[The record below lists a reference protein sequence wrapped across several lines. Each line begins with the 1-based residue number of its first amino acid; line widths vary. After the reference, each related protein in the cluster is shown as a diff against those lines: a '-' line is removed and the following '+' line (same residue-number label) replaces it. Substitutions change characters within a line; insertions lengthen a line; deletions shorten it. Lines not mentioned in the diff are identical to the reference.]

1 MILTCGAL
9 AGAGFASS
17 IRDGQ
22 AGVVERITA
31 WADRHQAALY
41 LAAIALGA
49 LVGILA
55 PSGGAALRPTAMPVL
70 GVLLYATFLG
80 VPFRSIAA
88 SLRDLRFLSTV
99 LVVDFVV
106 VPLVVFGLS
115 RLVAHD
121 RALLVGVLLVL
132 LTPCIDYVIVFTGL
146 AGGAKDRLLAAT
158 PVLMLG
164 QLLLLPVFLWLFA
177 GPDAA
182 AAIEPAPF
190 AEAFLLLVLLPLAAA
205 ALTQLA
211 ATRFLAARIL
221 RDTMLSAMVPL
232 MVLTLALV
240 VAGHAGSVIGRLPLL
255 LGAAGIY
262 VLFAAIALG
271 AGAAAGRIVRLDV
284 PARRA
289 VAFSAV
295 ARNSLVVL
303 PLALALPPGLELAA
317 PAVVLQTLVELT
329 IMVAMVRLVP
339 RMIR

>member
-1 MILTCGAL
+1 
-9 AGAGFASS
+9 
-17 IRDGQ
+17 
-22 AGVVERITA
+22 VERITA
-31 WADRHQAALY
+31 WAERHQVPLY

-55 PSGGAALRPTAMPVL
+55 PSGGTALRPLAMPVL

-88 SLRDLRFLSTV
+88 SLRDHRFLGTV
-99 LVVDFVV
+99 LVVDFLI

-121 RALLVGVLLVL
+121 RALLIGVLLVL
-132 LTPCIDYVIVFTGL
+132 LTPCVDYVIVFTGL

-158 PVLMLG
+158 PLLMLG
-164 QLLLLPVFLWLFA
+164 QMLLLPVFLRLFA
-177 GPDAA
+177 GSEAA

-190 AEAFLLLVLLPLAAA
+190 AEAFLLLVVLPLAAA

-211 ATRFLAARIL
+211 ALRFPVARIL
-221 RDTMLSAMVPL
+221 RDSMLSAMVPL
-232 MVLTLALV
+232 MMLTLALV
-240 VAGHAGSVIGRLPLL
+240 VAAHAGSVVGRLPLL
-255 LGAAGIY
+255 LGAAGVY
-262 VLFAAIALG
+262 VLFAAIALT
-271 AGAAAGRIVRLDV
+271 AGAAAGRIARLDV

-295 ARNSLVVL
+295 TRNSLVVL
-303 PLALALPPGLELAA
+303 PLALAPPPGLALAA
-317 PAVVLQTLVELT
+317 PAVVLQTLVELL